1 MTKKEI
7 ASLFIKLTGVY
18 LFVSFFA
25 FLQFLPYSIAN
36 IRFYDLPSIIGP
48 ALQIMHMLIYW
59 AVLFLLIVK
68 SDALAAKLVKDD
80 KPFGLSLSVDRDEI
94 MIIAFCCIGLTLFI
108 TTISDLISF
117 ILWSISY
124 VRDSNMFPSDVQN
137 SYWSTGRVAKLIN
150 IIVRSVAGVY
160 LFCYPSKIIN
170 LWKKVRKNNDTEV
183 TYQLGAAKPIDKL
196 SLDDIKEYSIWVQ
209 MPDKAGNDGTLVKPV
224 INSQNVTDNL
234 TDTIVAFRIEGSQ
247 LCGSADYDNQNQCLV
262 NLTIWIDGKWVLIQ
276 DTSDLIPP
284 LTLTAVPKI
293 NGQLNVKFRYESFDK
308 SEAHLIGEENEKRS
322 HGRNT

>member
-36 IRFYDLPSIIGP
+36 IRFYDLSSVIGP
-48 ALQIMHMLIYW
+48 VLQVIHVLIYW
-59 AVLFLLIVK
+59 AVLFLLITK
-68 SDALAAKLVKDD
+68 SDALAAKLIKDD

-94 MIIAFCCIGLTLFI
+94 ITIAFCCIGLTLFV
-108 TTISDLISF
+108 TAISDLISF
-117 ILWSISY
+117 ILGSISY
-124 VRDSNMFPSDVQN
+124 IRDSNMFPYDGQN
-137 SYWSTGRVAKLIN
+137 SYWSIGRVAKLID

-160 LFCYPSKIIN
+160 LFCYPRKIIN
-170 LWKKVRKNNDTEV
+170 LWERVRKDNDAEIL
-183 TYQLGAAKPIDKL
+183 YQFGTAKPIDNL
-196 SLDDIKEYSIWVQ
+196 SLDDIKEYPIWVQ

-247 LCGSADYDNQNQCLV
+247 LYGSADYDSQNQCLV

-276 DTSDLIPP
+276 DTSDLTPP
-284 LTLTAVPKI
+284 LTLTAVPRI
-293 NGQLNVKFRYESFDK
+293 NGQLNAKFRYESFDK
-308 SEAHLIGEENEKRS
+308 SEAHLIGDS
-322 HGRNT
+322 